1 MIFTV
6 YSIYSYSG
14 IRSKKLAFTKTRM
27 GNQETR
33 MGNQETGMG
42 NAHGEQGS
50 EKKWGKKTQRVTD
63 EVTKRALI

>member
-1 MIFTV
+1 MISTV

-27 GNQETR
+27 GNQET
-33 MGNQETGMG
+33 GMG

-50 EKKWGKKTQRVTD
+50 EKKIEEKKHK
-63 EVTKRALI
+63 E

>member
-1 MIFTV
+1 MTDQVISNF

-27 GNQETR
+27 GNQET
-33 MGNQETGMG
+33 GMG

-50 EKKWGKKTQRVTD
+50 EKK
-63 EVTKRALI
+63 I

>member
-1 MIFTV
+1 MTDQVISNF

-27 GNQETR
+27 GNQET
-33 MGNQETGMG
+33 GMG

-50 EKKWGKKTQRVTD
+50 EKKKFKGKKKHK
-63 EVTKRALI
+63 E